1 MEINVGK
8 AKELVLD
15 ARKTKTLLIPVKVNS
30 ERVTVVF
37 NFKYLDTL
45 IDNTLSFSDNS
56 DLIIKTIA
64 ATFVPVAKG
73 EIF

>member
-1 MEINVGK
+1 M
-8 AKELVLD
+8 LD
-15 ARKTKTLLIPVKVNS
+15 ARKTKILLVPVKVNN
-30 ERVTVVF
+30 EPVTVVF

-45 IDNTLSFSDNS
+45 IDDKLSFSDNS
-56 DLIIKTIA
+56 DLIYIKTIA